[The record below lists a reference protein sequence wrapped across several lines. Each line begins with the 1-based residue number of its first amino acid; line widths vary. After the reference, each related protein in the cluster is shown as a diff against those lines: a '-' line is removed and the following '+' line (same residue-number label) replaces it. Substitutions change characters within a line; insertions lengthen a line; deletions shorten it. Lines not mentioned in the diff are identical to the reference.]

1 MIRKIIL
8 FLLFITQTSLALT
21 LDEVNIPRALEGRMS
36 NTDKVESNKDIKKE
50 LKTQK
55 AQFVQDVDKTD
66 DEIKAENDN
75 PEIEAKT
82 ANTAGANYADLSL
95 KRLASDVAIELDM
108 DSGKINS
115 DLSILWAATMER
127 SETMKYTIYKLS
139 NPDEDKPD
147 ESTIKKIIKPLANI
161 SSLAGASLSAD
172 PFVATGAL
180 IGGGLINAFTKD
192 DKEVNYRFSKVSDA
206 DMVLLIRKIDGLQ
219 KKLLD
224 LYIDYKTKQQ
234 LANMTEEN
242 LKKREDI
249 YKLSQNKSKEEL
261 VIADVYY
268 RTAKTNAQ
276 RAQDEYLT
284 SRAILENLVG
294 LEALKQIEEE

>member
-66 DEIKAENDN
+66 DEVKAENDN